1 MFLKEPEP
9 QQHMTLLTKLFG
21 EKCKRKNKKP
31 LYGWSI
37 FATDD
42 KVHLTR
48 RVTEAQRVQ
57 MQNLY

>member
-1 MFLKEPEP
+1 MFSKEPEP

-21 EKCKRKNKKP
+21 EKHKRKNKKP
-31 LYGWSI
+31 IYGWSI